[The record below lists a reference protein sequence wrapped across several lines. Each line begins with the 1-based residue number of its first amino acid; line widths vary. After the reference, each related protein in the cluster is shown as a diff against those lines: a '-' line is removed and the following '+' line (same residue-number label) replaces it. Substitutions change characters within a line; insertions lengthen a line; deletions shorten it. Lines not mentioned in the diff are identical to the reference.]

1 MNSKA
6 KKITITAMICAL
18 AYVMVAFCRI
28 HIVLFLEYEP
38 KDVMITLGGFMGGP
52 VTALLASAIVSFI
65 EMVTISEDGILG
77 LVMNVLSTCSF
88 ACTASFIYKRKRT
101 FSGAAAGL
109 ALGTV
114 FMVVLMLLW
123 NYLIT
128 PAYMGVPREAVGE
141 LLIPAFLPFNLL
153 KGGLNTGLTLLL
165 YRPVMKAYSDHIEE
179 SFTKTDMRK

>member
-65 EMVTISEDGILG
+65 EMVISEEHT
-77 LVMNVLSTCSF
+77 S
-88 ACTASFIYKRKRT
+88 
-101 FSGAAAGL
+101 
-109 ALGTV
+109 
-114 FMVVLMLLW
+114 
-123 NYLIT
+123 
-128 PAYMGVPREAVGE
+128 E
-141 LLIPAFLPFNLL
+141 LQS
-153 KGGLNTGLTLLL
+153 
-165 YRPVMKAYSDHIEE
+165 R
-179 SFTKTDMRK
+179 